1 MQTMCY
7 ISQRAYGML
16 RCAGLLLSILLSDAM
31 SCSADMLC
39 QAVQLYATYCMP
51 YCAVLLCRSVPCR
64 AIIPCR
70 LLCHAESCDAVL
82 YERNVMHVGIQAKL
96 HCDNLLWS
104 LHIPCARLIVY
115 PSVAAIW
122 RGCYRSRHSL
132 TGRHSL

>member
-7 ISQRAYGML
+7 ISQRAYAML
-16 RCAGLLLSILLSDAM
+16 RCAVLLQSTLLSDAT

-39 QAVQLYATYCMP
+39 QAVKLYATYCMP

-64 AIIPCR
+64 GIIPCR
-70 LLCHAESCDAVL
+70 LLCHAESCNAVL
-82 YERNVMHVGIQAKL
+82 YERNAMHVGNQAKL
-96 HCDNLLWS
+96 HYDNLLWS
-104 LHIPCARLIVY
+104 LHIPRARLIVY

-122 RGCYRSRHSL
+122 RGWYRSRQSF